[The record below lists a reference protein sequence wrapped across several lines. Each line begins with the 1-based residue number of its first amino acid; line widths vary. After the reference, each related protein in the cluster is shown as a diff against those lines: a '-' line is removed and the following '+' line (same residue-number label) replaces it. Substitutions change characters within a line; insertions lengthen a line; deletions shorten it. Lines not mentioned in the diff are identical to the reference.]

1 MKVIELG
8 IRLGAVSVGI
18 ASVEKLDRPSVV
30 DILPSARTCVVVA
43 CGHSQAALK
52 SRNLQVK
59 QNDTLATYETVTAI
73 CKQIAMALENRGFEA
88 VAIPAFLP
96 IDMSE
101 GKSGLVG
108 PIDLRRAAV
117 EAGVGSYG
125 KSGLILVAGYG
136 PRVRL
141 GAVLTSA
148 PLNPTKKKSK
158 SLCPP
163 GCDICISGCP
173 GRALHGGGQVDKRAC
188 GREVFKF
195 GLRGMMRFFGEI
207 SGSPESKRME
217 MIKSYAFRELW
228 QTLVT
233 GSYYYCFE
241 CQALCPAGKAKRPR
255 R

>member
-8 IRLGAVSVGI
+8 MRLGAVSAGI

-43 CGHSQAALK
+43 CGHSHAALR

-59 QNDTLATYETVTAI
+59 QNDTLATYEAVRAI
-73 CKQIAMALENRGFEA
+73 CKQIATALEKRGFEA

-101 GKSGLVG
+101 GKFGMVG
-108 PIDLRRAAV
+108 PIDLRKAAA
-117 EAGVGSYG
+117 EAGVGTYG
-125 KSGLILVAGYG
+125 KSGLILAAGYG

-173 GRALHGGGQVDKRAC
+173 GKALHGGGQVDKRAC
-188 GREVFKF
+188 GKEVFKF
-195 GLRGMMRFFGEI
+195 GLRGMMKFLGEI
-207 SGSPESKRME
+207 FGSPESKRME

-241 CQALCPAGKAKRPR
+241 CQARCPVGKAKRPR

>member
-1 MKVIELG
+1 M
-8 IRLGAVSVGI
+8 
-18 ASVEKLDRPSVV
+18 
-30 DILPSARTCVVVA
+30 VVA
-43 CGHSQAALK
+43 RGHSHAALK
-52 SRNLQVK
+52 SKNLQVK
-59 QNDTLATYETVTAI
+59 QNDTLATYETVTTI
-73 CKQIAMALENRGFEA
+73 CKQIATALEKRGFEA

-101 GKSGLVG
+101 GKFGLVG

-141 GAVLTSA
+141 GVVLTSA
-148 PLNPTKKKSK
+148 PLNPTMKKSK
-158 SLCPP
+158 SRCPP

-173 GRALHGGGQVDKRAC
+173 GKALQGTGEVDKRAC

-207 SGSPESKRME
+207 SGSPEGKRME